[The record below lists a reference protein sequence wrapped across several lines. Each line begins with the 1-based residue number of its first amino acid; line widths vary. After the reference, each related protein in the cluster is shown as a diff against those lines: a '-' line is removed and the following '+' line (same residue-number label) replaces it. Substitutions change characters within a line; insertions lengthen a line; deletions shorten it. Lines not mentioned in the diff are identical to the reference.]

1 MRYTEEQLHTM
12 GLQKERIPRHVA
24 IIMDGNGRWATARG
38 LSRSAGHRQG
48 VNALREIIRFSSDIG
63 VEALTLYAFSTENR
77 KRPGEEIGVLCALL
91 IEYFNREIDELHQN
105 EVCIRSIGE
114 LSWFP
119 QNVQEAVRKAEERT
133 RENCGLKLNIALN
146 YGAQNE
152 ILRAVRTVSQRAIET
167 GELPTQEQF
176 EEALDTR
183 GLPPVDLLI
192 RTSGELRLSNFL
204 LYQLAYAELYF
215 TDAYWPDFSKD
226 AYADALKDFGKR
238 KRRFGDVKEA
248 RK

>member
-1 MRYTEEQLHTM
+1 MRYTEEQLNAM
-12 GLQKERIPRHVA
+12 GLSRERIPAHVA
-24 IIMDGNGRWATARG
+24 VIMDGNGRWATARG

-63 VEALTLYAFSTENR
+63 VKALTLYAFSTENR
-77 KRPGEEIGVLCALL
+77 KRPKEEIGVLCALL
-91 IEYFNREIDELHQN
+91 IEYFKREIDELHQN
-105 EVCIRSIGE
+105 KVCIRSIGD

-119 QNVQEAVRKAEERT
+119 SNVQEAVRNAEERT
-133 RENCGLKLNIALN
+133 RNNVGLKLNIALN
-146 YGAQNE
+146 YGSQDE

-176 EEALDTR
+176 EDALDTK
-183 GLPPVDLLI
+183 GLPSVDLLI
-192 RTSGELRLSNFL
+192 RTSGELRISNFL

-226 AYADALKDFGKR
+226 AYLDALKDFGKR